1 MTKLRLCTGRP
12 LAPLWGR
19 TCRHLT
25 PHYSDCAYCAE
36 LYRLTIDEEA
46 AIRAVVAL
54 RFGSDDEQRAARK
67 TLWRVALRLERD
79 RRKP

>member
-1 MTKLRLCTGRP
+1 MTARIWC
-12 LAPLWGR
+12 R
-19 TCRHLT
+19 TCRGLT
-25 PHYSDCAYCAE
+25 THRSDCAYCAE
-36 LYRLTIDEEA
+36 RYRLTIDEES

-54 RFGSDDEQRAARK
+54 RYGDDSEQRAARK